1 MNPSAVTGLLRDLGV
16 TTPEAT
22 AALSKSMRAAA
33 NGEYGLLDGFGN
45 KVEIRKDATNNLG
58 ITTPLGLLGVP
69 LEVPAKL
76 LYAVPT
82 PLRNRLPRETVGG
95 ASVTFRKLTGI
106 NTQNVWGSVAEA
118 TDSTTGRNSRIAFNE
133 VNVTYNFKTIEAES
147 MLTPEALFGSNSRL
161 TPGQDF
167 QAEDVARLTLL
178 HATMLAEEKMLLG
191 GNVTA
196 LGLVAT
202 PTIAS
207 PVGLATGIGSL
218 TASTGYFIRVSALT
232 PQGYLSNSTGNG
244 GADAKGETHATNEMS
259 RTTAAGGSTGDK
271 SINAVWTAVKGAVAY
286 NVFFGTTT
294 GNANCKYIGTVF
306 QNQITILST
315 TTFSSVYN
323 AATPVAAD
331 VHSNNVANTADQTA
345 NALDYDGLIA
355 QCTKTAYAP
364 GYSVSLDG
372 ATLTTDGAAGV
383 NEVDSALKAFYDTY
397 KIGPD
402 EIWVN
407 TTQKK
412 KIDQIVAGSSAP
424 VFRIDAAAGEL
435 NIKGSFGVRSIMNRY
450 MGKETPVTV
459 HPFLPPGTMLFV
471 SYGLGPYY
479 AASNVGDNI
488 KVFLGWDYR
497 SITFGLSKR
506 AVELGM
512 DLNGA
517 LVVHANFALGSIYN
531 IV

>member
-1 MNPSAVTGLLRDLGV
+1 MNQSAISGLLKEFGI
-16 TTPEAT
+16 TTPDQT
-22 AALSKSMRAAA
+22 AALAKSMRAAA

-45 KVEIRKDATNNLG
+45 KIQKDATNQIG
-58 ITTPLGLLGVP
+58 VATPLGLLGVP

-82 PLRNRLPRETVGG
+82 PLRNRLPRESVGG
-95 ASVTFRKLTGI
+95 ASITFRRLTAI
-106 NTQNVWGSVAEA
+106 NSTNVWGSVAEA

-133 VNVTYNFKTIEAES
+133 ANITYNFKTVEQES
-147 MLTPEALFGSNSRL
+147 MLTPEALFGSNSRV

-178 HATMLAEEKMLLG
+178 HATMLAEEKMILG

-202 PTIAS
+202 PTVAT
-207 PVGLATGIGSL
+207 PVGLTTGLGSL

-232 PQGYLSNSTGNG
+232 LQGYVGGSTGNG
-244 GADAKGETHATNEMS
+244 GTDAKGETHATNEMS

-271 SINAVWTAVKGAVAY
+271 SINAVWAAVKGAVAY

-294 GNANCKYIGTVF
+294 GNANCKYVGTVF
-306 QNQITILST
+306 QNQVTILST
-315 TTFSSVYN
+315 TTI
-323 AATPVAAD
+323 AATYNSGTTAAPD

-355 QCTKTAYAP
+355 QCTKTAFAP

-372 ATLTTDGAAGV
+372 ATLTSDSAAGV
-383 NEVDSALKAFYDTY
+383 NEIDAAFKTFYDTY

-412 KIDQIVAGSSAP
+412 KIDQIIAGSSAP

-459 HPFLPPGTMLFV
+459 HPFLPPGTILFV

-488 KVFLGWDYR
+488 KIFLGWDYR

-506 AVELGM
+506 AVEMGM

-517 LVVHANFALGSIYN
+517 LVVHANFALGSVFN
-531 IV
+531 VS